1 MNDLSTANA
10 EKKDNPTHN
19 RIITEEINNLK
30 EALKFNA
37 GQFTYK
43 GGNSKYSSTTLTH
56 GQLEADEKL
65 NDILRDEILAPLL
78 TSPDFKRGWGWYS
91 YYLYNSILN
100 ATIYQLDFVAD
111 IIFNYDIM
119 HNVISN
125 YAVRVHAFND
135 GWLNYQL
142 RYSIVD
148 VITGNEEYRITTNT
162 SIGET
167 YYDYDAQMLRNVRKV
182 VNGVVDEITPLSFSD
197 ELKVISCIPIG
208 IIEYQPALDYLWA
221 VHTDSNGK
229 QQKSVNPNRIKDATT
244 AYQGKSNGFP
254 FRDGVNGQLL
264 LKAPRL
270 LAINKDTTIK
280 GSYIFGW
287 SFLPWNESQYYLFD
301 TEFNTY
307 RGINPINSSNFMT
320 IIKLLLL
327 GILAGEIIALF
338 RRGKLSFNLI
348 F

>member
-10 EKKDNPTHN
+10 EAKDNPTHN
-19 RIITEEINNLK
+19 WTISYMIKDLK

-65 NDILRDEILAPLL
+65 NDILRDEILAPPL

-119 HNVISN
+119 HNVTSN
-125 YAVRVHAFND
+125 YAVRIHTFNE
-135 GWLNYQL
+135 GQL
-142 RYSIVD
+142 SRQLTYSIVD

-167 YYDYDAQMLRNVRKV
+167 FYDYNAQFLRNVRKV
-182 VNGVVDEITPLSFSD
+182 VNGQVDDVTPLSFSD
-197 ELKVISCIPIG
+197 ELKVISCIPIS
-208 IIEYQPALDYLWA
+208 IVEYQPALDYLWA

-229 QQKSVNPNRIKDATT
+229 QQKSVNPNRIQAATT
-244 AYQGKSNGFP
+244 VYQGKSNGFP

-264 LKAPRL
+264 LKAPRII
-270 LAINKDTTIK
+270 AVNKPTTIK
-280 GSYIFGW
+280 ASYIFGL

-338 RRGKLSFNLI
+338 RRGKLSF
-348 F
+348 

>member
-10 EKKDNPTHN
+10 EAKDNPTHN
-19 RIITEEINNLK
+19 WLISYMINDLK
-30 EALKFNA
+30 DALKYNL

-43 GGNSKYSSTTLTH
+43 GGNSKFSNTTLTR

-65 NDILRDEILAPLL
+65 NDILRDEILAPPIV
-78 TSPDFKRGWGWYS
+78 SPDFKRGWGWYS

-119 HNVISN
+119 HNVTSN
-125 YAVRVHAFND
+125 YAVRIHSFNY
-135 GWLNYQL
+135 GQL
-142 RYSIVD
+142 SVMLTYSIVD

-167 YYDYDAQMLRNVRKV
+167 FYDYNAQFLRNVRKV
-182 VNGVVDEITPLSFSD
+182 VNGQVDDVTPLSFSD
-197 ELKVISCIPIG
+197 ELKVISCIPIS
-208 IIEYQPALDYLWA
+208 IVEYQPALDYLWA

-229 QQKSVNPNRIKDATT
+229 QQKSVNPNRIQAATT

-264 LKAPRL
+264 LKAPRII
-270 LAINKDTTIK
+270 AVNKPTTIK
-280 GSYIFGW
+280 ASYIFGL

-320 IIKLLLL
+320 IIKLLLM

-338 RRGKLSFNLI
+338 RRGKLSF
-348 F
+348 